1 MTVLSQIPVI
11 FIAFI
16 HLYIICLEMFVWT
29 TRGRKVFK
37 TIPADMFEK
46 TKVMAANQGLSNGFL
61 AFGLI

>member
-16 HLYIICLEMFVWT
+16 HLYIIWLEMFVWT

-37 TIPADMFEK
+37 NNSCRH
-46 TKVMAANQGLSNGFL
+46 V
-61 AFGLI
+61 